1 MTNKELIDLC
11 NERWDRMSEI
21 YPENPCLGCEY
32 GSKCDIFWL
41 KYRDTPYKEQY
52 SRLYTDEEISN

>member
-11 NERWDRMSEI
+11 NERWDRIREI

-32 GSKCDIFWL
+32 VSKCDIFCL

-52 SRLYTDEEISN
+52 SRLYTDDEISN

>member
-11 NERWDRMSEI
+11 NERWDRIREI
-21 YPENPCLGCEY
+21 YPENPCLDCEY
-32 GSKCDIFWL
+32 GSKCDTFWL

-52 SRLYTDEEISN
+52 GRL